1 MAHRELNHI
10 AIATFFATVTAGAD
24 AVPHWLLVGSSD
36 RALRGVWVQC
46 LALLLLLLL
55 LRCAWPAAGKRP
67 KCMLFRLNCRFS
79 QTSPAT
85 VCTCGSYITAIY
97 AANGMAHT
105 VATVI
110 RRTRRT
116 YLKLLSSLWNYRS
129 TSVCKMALSASWWI
143 DIIADAQRIVL
154 SGLRLRLRCRWARC
168 RWQSAVVCA
177 ACWDNKQK

>member
-1 MAHRELNHI
+1 MRCTVAVGRQLGRQAGRQTGRRAERQVGLHHKSHSVACMAHRELNRI

-36 RALRGVWVQC
+36 RARRGVWVQC
-46 LALLLLLLL
+46 LALLLLLLH
-55 LRCAWPAAGKRP
+55 CAWPAAGKRP

-79 QTSPAT
+79 QTSPAI

-116 YLKLLSSLWNYRS
+116 YLKLLSSL
-129 TSVCKMALSASWWI
+129 
-143 DIIADAQRIVL
+143 
-154 SGLRLRLRCRWARC
+154 
-168 RWQSAVVCA
+168 
-177 ACWDNKQK
+177 